1 LGDLAYWVYALE
13 TLGKLPERYQGHGLF
28 QLHRELGVG
37 FYLQGYFPFDA
48 NYENVQLSQE
58 INGDL
63 RINWVKTPVGVIHSV
78 EKYLPESFTTAVEE
92 HYVKTWKDLR
102 VLRYWYEHTY
112 YTPNYTEAAERNG
125 LVGDNGVVLCYLP
138 KSPLMELVALQAG
151 ISAVTYAM
159 ADAPDEFEET
169 ICVLEKK
176 ADEAAE
182 IALQSPA
189 ECLMIPENL
198 SSEVV
203 GKKLFNRYMR
213 PYEERWIPRIKAA
226 GKFSFVH
233 MDGTL
238 KGLIREVAST
248 GFNVLEALTTA
259 PVGDLEVGALRGY
272 VGEKTVTWGGLPGL
286 YFTNLVTDEDFD
298 RYVISVLDIMKHS
311 PGYVLG
317 VADQVPPGAR
327 WERIKRVN
335 QLVEKY
341 GTVAW

>member
-1 LGDLAYWVYALE
+1 
-13 TLGKLPERYQGHGLF
+13 
-28 QLHRELGVG
+28 
-37 FYLQGYFPFDA
+37 
-48 NYENVQLSQE
+48 
-58 INGDL
+58 
-63 RINWVKTPVGVIHSV
+63 
-78 EKYLPESFTTAVEE
+78 
-92 HYVKTWKDLR
+92 
-102 VLRYWYEHTY
+102 
-112 YTPNYTEAAERNG
+112 
-125 LVGDNGVVLCYLP
+125 
-138 KSPLMELVALQAG
+138 
-151 ISAVTYAM
+151 
-159 ADAPDEFEET
+159 
-169 ICVLEKK
+169 
-176 ADEAAE
+176 
-182 IALQSPA
+182 
-189 ECLMIPENL
+189 MIPENL

-213 PYEERWIPRIKAA
+213 PYEERWTPRIKAA

-259 PVGDLEVGALRGY
+259 PVGDLEVEALRGY

-286 YFTNLVTDEDFD
+286 YFTDLVTDEDFD
-298 RYVISVLDIMKHS
+298 RYVISVLDVMKRI

-335 QLVEKY
+335 QLVEKH